1 MVGRLVKEQ
10 HVRLAEQQSAKCHT
24 AALATGKGGDLGV
37 RRRTI
42 QSVHRPF
49 ELGVYLP
56 AAEMLDLL
64 GQLAL
69 TLYESVHLVVVHRLH
84 ELEGDLVIFIEDI
97 HDLLDPFLH
106 DLDDRLVGIHLRLL
120 LKVANRIARR
130 PDHLATVGFLHA
142 CDDLHQGRF
151 TGAVQTDDADLGPVE
166 E

>member
-1 MVGRLVKEQ
+1 
-10 HVRLAEQQSAKCHT
+10 
-24 AALATGKGGDLGV
+24 
-37 RRRTI
+37 
-42 QSVHRPF
+42 
-49 ELGVYLP
+49 
-56 AAEMLDLL
+56 MLDLL

-69 TLYESVHLVVVHRLH
+69 ALDKSVHLVVVHRLH

-130 PDHLATVGFLHA
+130 PDHLATVGFLHTG
-142 CDDLHQGRF
+142 DDLHQGRF